1 MPPTSDPV
9 IVIGAGLAGLA
20 AARRLS
26 EAGRAVTLLE
36 AGDRA
41 GGRVRT
47 ERVETPHG
55 VHLVDRGFQVYLTA
69 YPEGR
74 RVLDLDAL
82 NLRGFLSGAMVRFEG
97 AFHRLADPLRDP
109 RAGLKQVL
117 RPGPI
122 MKLTDIAGVGLM
134 DASHR
139 FGDPERLW
147 EEPEETSEAY
157 LRRIGLS
164 DRIVERFFRPFFG
177 GVFLDRSLQTSARKL
192 RYTYAMF
199 AKGDAALPAGGMGM
213 IPAQLGANLAAS
225 GVPIRT
231 GERVE
236 SVEPGESSVT
246 VRTDAGEHTGSAV
259 VLAADGSASAA
270 IAKASGIG
278 GVREPVW
285 KRTVTITFDAERAPS
300 DEAILFLNGDGVGPG
315 SGPGS
320 GPVNHAAVVSNVQ
333 PGYAPTGRA
342 QVCCNLVAPA
352 DLDRPE
358 ADLVREARTQMADWF
373 GPEAEAWTHLRT
385 DDIRRA
391 LPSEDAPALST
402 PEWSVVT
409 GTPGVLLAGDYL
421 DNGSINGALRSGR
434 RAADALLAAHA

>member
-1 MPPTSDPV
+1 MPQSNDPV
-9 IVIGAGLAGLA
+9 IVVGGGLAGLA

-26 EAGRAVTLLE
+26 ESGRAVTALE
-36 AGDRA
+36 AGDRV

-47 ERVETPHG
+47 ERVDTPNG
-55 VHLVDRGFQVYLTA
+55 AHLVDRGFQVYLTA

-82 NLRGFLSGAMVRFEG
+82 NLRGFLSGAMVRFDG

-117 RPGPI
+117 KPGPV

-164 DRIVERFFRPFFG
+164 DTIIERFFRPFFG

-213 IPAQLGANLAAS
+213 IPMQMGAALAERGAS
-225 GVPIRT
+225 VRT
-231 GERVE
+231 GEGVRSIEAGADRV
-236 SVEPGESSVT
+236 V
-246 VRTDAGEHTGSAV
+246 VRTESGEHTGSAV

-285 KRTVTITFDAERAPS
+285 KRTVTITFDAPAAPS
-300 DEAILFLNGDGVGPG
+300 DEPILFLNGDGVGNG
-315 SGPGS
+315 H

-358 ADLVREARTQMADWF
+358 ADLVRETQTQMVEWF
-373 GPEAEAWTHLRT
+373 GSPAESWTHLRT
-385 DDIRRA
+385 DDIAHA
-391 LPSEDAPALST
+391 LPGEDAPALST
-402 PEWSVVT
+402 PERSVVT
-409 GTPGVLLAGDYL
+409 GTPGVFLAGDYL